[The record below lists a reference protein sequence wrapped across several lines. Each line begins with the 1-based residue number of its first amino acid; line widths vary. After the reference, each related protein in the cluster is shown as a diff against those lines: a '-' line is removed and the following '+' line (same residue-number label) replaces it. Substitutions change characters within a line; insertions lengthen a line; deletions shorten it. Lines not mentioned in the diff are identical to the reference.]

1 MPKKIEHKSEID
13 DWFSGVTTILTSLTG
28 SKMQSSR
35 TKKFYQNDRLWPKT
49 VFFWQ
54 KNNVFL
60 QKNHVFSKKNHVFSK
75 KKPKTLF
82 KKTLGNSSCKECDP
96 SYLNPP

>member
-54 KNNVFL
+54 KTMF
-60 QKNHVFSKKNHVFSK
+60 FYKKNTFFPKKNPKKTFS
-75 KKPKTLF
+75 